1 MVRGQNGMFQTGQNG
16 MDLFPDEPGQNGT
29 RTKWYAKADKWCVFF

>member
-16 MDLFPDEPGQNGT
+16 MDFFLDEPGQNGM
-29 RTKWYAKADKWCVFF
+29 RTKWYAKADKMVCFF